1 MTEDED
7 PGPKVKKI
15 KQYKLETNCK
25 SYILT
30 ILFDGHLTPNE
41 YKLYGYLLKSYSKS
55 NGEYP
60 MFHVGCKTEDTE
72 VVMHFADD
80 KRALE
85 AKSGIEY
92 ILGLDDE
99 LEQIR
104 SSEKNLPQRIT
115 GLIARAKNRTILD

>member
-1 MTEDED
+1 MQDDDD

-15 KQYKLETNCK
+15 KQFELEKNCK

-30 ILFDGHLTPNE
+30 VWFDGHLTPNE
-41 YKLYGYLLKSYSKS
+41 YSLYGQLLRSYSKS

-60 MFHVGCKTEDTE
+60 MFRIGCKTEDTE

-92 ILGLDDE
+92 ILSLDEE
-99 LEQIR
+99 LNSIR
-104 SSEKNLPQRIT
+104 SSNKNLPQRIT
-115 GLIARAKNRTILD
+115 GLVARAKNRTIL